1 MNCKTITLDESLSIL
16 KELGVKLYSKEVAQE
31 RLQYWEYAL
40 SKNNPYWNYG
50 EAQGFVL
57 DTSEAKSHIIASHD
71 KRLAGIGFL
80 GFYESDFSQIG
91 YVVEEA
97 EKWLRSR
104 GCKKII
110 GPFDFSILH
119 RYRFN
124 EKSDWPV
131 FRGEPTNLDYYQKQ
145 FENVGFVLFNHYM
158 SGIRTDYNTILPYT
172 EGADVLGDFKIRTI
186 DLNDYENE
194 LRMLHSL
201 QMKVFSGTSE
211 YFVPFSVEEFL
222 YWYLPLK
229 DKINPRYVEILMSG
243 DDPVGFCYSFV
254 EGDKLI
260 MKTIGLIPEMRNTG
274 ASRILIYS
282 QHKKAFEDNLKAVI
296 YALIRTGNVV
306 SKMPYPGVEIFRN
319 YFTMIKI

>member
-1 MNCKTITLDESLSIL
+1 MNSKAITVDESLSIL
-16 KELGVKLYSKEVAQE
+16 KELGVEVYSKEVLQE
-31 RLQYWEYAL
+31 RLQYWEHAL

-50 EAQGFVL
+50 EAQGFVI
-57 DTSEAKSHIIASHD
+57 DTPGDKSHIIASHD
-71 KRLAGIGFL
+71 KRLADAGFI
-80 GFYESDFSQIG
+80 GFYESDFSQMG
-91 YVVEEA
+91 YVLEEA
-97 EKWLRSR
+97 EKWLRDR

-110 GPFDFSILH
+110 GPFDFTILH

-124 EKSDWPV
+124 ETNSEPV
-131 FRGEPTNLDYYQKQ
+131 FKGEPTNPDYYQKQ
-145 FENVGFVLFNHYM
+145 FESVGFASFNHYV
-158 SGIRTDYNTILPYT
+158 SGIRTDYNTILPYMA
-172 EGADVLGDFKIRTI
+172 GADSTGGFKVRAINI
-186 DLNDYENE
+186 NDYENE

-229 DKINPRYVEILMSG
+229 DNINPRYVEILMSG
-243 DDPVGFCYSFV
+243 DNPVGFCYSFV
-254 EGDKLI
+254 ESDKLV
-260 MKTIGLIPEMRNTG
+260 MKTIGLVPELRNTG

-282 QHKKAFEDNLKAVI
+282 QHKKAQEDNLKAVI

-319 YFTMIKI
+319 YFTMIKT